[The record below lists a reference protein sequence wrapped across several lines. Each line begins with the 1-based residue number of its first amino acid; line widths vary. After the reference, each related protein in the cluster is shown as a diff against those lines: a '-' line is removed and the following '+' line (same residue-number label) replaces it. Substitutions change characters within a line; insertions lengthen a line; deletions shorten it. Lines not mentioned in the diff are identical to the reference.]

1 MLIVHG
7 HAVGQSTVENSC
19 FLRGNDLPPSAYT
32 PLPQTREGVVER
44 GVLTD
49 EVFGAAG
56 NGGIDGEKRLT
67 VGAKSF
73 GWPQ

>member
-1 MLIVHG
+1 M
-7 HAVGQSTVENSC
+7 VENSC

-32 PLPQTREGVVER
+32 RLPQTREGVAGR

-67 VGAKSF
+67 VGVKSF